1 MLGIG
6 VATAA
11 FSEMNGFIMRDVP
24 GVAKPDELVALKAP
38 VAYET
43 YRRIRE
49 QGALF
54 SETLAYAAPVAFG
67 VSVGGRSERIW
78 GHLSTSSYF
87 ATLGVRPALGRFF
100 GDEEAA
106 VAVVSGRLWRERL
119 GSDAAIVGKAL
130 RVNGHVCT
138 VIGVAPEEFHGA
150 SPLMYGADLWLPL
163 TWGSQIAPEMADGVL
178 ARYESKILHVV
189 ARLRPGVTPARAEAA
204 LDAEVRQEEQD
215 HGDPDR
221 DRKGRRAAL
230 GQGGKLIPVEKKDVP
245 LLSSFFAVLGGL
257 ILLIASS
264 NVANM
269 MLARAAGRR
278 KEIAMRLALGAG
290 RPRLVRQLLI
300 ENMLVA
306 ASAGALGFLFAAWLM
321 RLASRMPFPSPMPLH
336 FDLSPDGRV
345 ALFCL
350 GLTCFTGFAFGLIP
364 ALQATRTDAHARA
377 QRGRQSAA
385 GKAAGLQHAKRADG
399 VAGRGVARVAADH
412 GLSGHRPPADDGD
425 ERRVRSVAALAAVA
439 RSDSRRILAGA
450 GPRDVLEKVV
460 ERAEGLPSVTSA
472 SLADAV
478 PMTMIGKP
486 ATPYTALGNGTKE
499 MHTARR
505 YGSRQGVLRDDGDSD
520 RAGARISKGR

>member
-1 MLGIG
+1 MKGADARPVAIGLRVYRGLAAAFPHEFCNVYGDAMTLTAEDAVEMIWRERGWLGLANLLLDLALRIPAEYAGEIRQDVRYGLRMLRASPGFSAVALVSLMLGIG

-163 TWGSQIAPEMADGVL
+163 TWGSQIAPELADGVL

-189 ARLRPGVTPARAEAA
+189 ARLRRA
-204 LDAEVRQEEQD
+204 
-215 HGDPDR
+215 
-221 DRKGRRAAL
+221 
-230 GQGGKLIPVEKKDVP
+230 
-245 LLSSFFAVLGGL
+245 
-257 ILLIASS
+257 
-264 NVANM
+264 
-269 MLARAAGRR
+269 
-278 KEIAMRLALGAG
+278 
-290 RPRLVRQLLI
+290 
-300 ENMLVA
+300 
-306 ASAGALGFLFAAWLM
+306 
-321 RLASRMPFPSPMPLH
+321 
-336 FDLSPDGRV
+336 
-345 ALFCL
+345 
-350 GLTCFTGFAFGLIP
+350 
-364 ALQATRTDAHARA
+364 
-377 QRGRQSAA
+377 
-385 GKAAGLQHAKRADG
+385 
-399 VAGRGVARVAADH
+399 
-412 GLSGHRPPADDGD
+412 
-425 ERRVRSVAALAAVA
+425 
-439 RSDSRRILAGA
+439 
-450 GPRDVLEKVV
+450 
-460 ERAEGLPSVTSA
+460 
-472 SLADAV
+472 
-478 PMTMIGKP
+478 
-486 ATPYTALGNGTKE
+486 
-499 MHTARR
+499 
-505 YGSRQGVLRDDGDSD
+505 
-520 RAGARISKGR
+520 